1 MEGPLIR
8 VYGPVTRVGL
18 RECVRVTPSI
28 STGEAVPGLGDEAG
42 VMAAYREH
50 GPALYRLAYRTLGDR
65 GQAEDV
71 VQETFVRAWRAA
83 DRYDP
88 VVGPVKSWLFAICR
102 NLLVDAERARSARP
116 PLAVASDLLD
126 RVGSDDSLDAAVS
139 RWQLDEAMQRL
150 TKEHR
155 EVLEAVLVEGK
166 PYQIVADDVG
176 VAVGT
181 VKSRVFYGLRTLR
194 ALLVEMGWDDG

>member
-1 MEGPLIR
+1 
-8 VYGPVTRVGL
+8 VN
-18 RECVRVTPSI
+18 PST
-28 STGEAVPGLGDEAG
+28 STGEVAPSLGDEAG
-42 VMAAYREH
+42 VMAAYREF
-50 GPALYRLAYRTLGDR
+50 GPALFRLAYRTLGDR

-102 NLLVDAERARSARP
+102 NLLVDAERARSVRP
-116 PLAVASDLLD
+116 PLAGASDLVE
-126 RVGSDDSLDAAVS
+126 RAGADDALDAAVS
-139 RWQLDEAMQRL
+139 RWQLDEAMRRL

-155 EVLEAVLVEGK
+155 EVVEAVLVEGK
-166 PYQIVADDVG
+166 PYQTVADDVG

-181 VKSRVFYGLRTLR
+181 VKSRVFYGLRALR
-194 ALLVEMGWDDG
+194 GLLVEMGWDDA